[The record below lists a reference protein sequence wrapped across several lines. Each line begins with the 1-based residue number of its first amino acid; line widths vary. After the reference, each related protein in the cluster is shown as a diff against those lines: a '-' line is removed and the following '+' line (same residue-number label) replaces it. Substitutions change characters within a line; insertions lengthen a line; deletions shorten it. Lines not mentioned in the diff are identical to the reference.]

1 MGRRAMSEGCVGTP
15 ATLSGTGMDARS
27 PASYEIRMP
36 SKQLQRS
43 SHTLISSLPP
53 GAGGQGALQLLE
65 VELGNGGEQVEVEPQ
80 PQDKELG

>member
-1 MGRRAMSEGCVGTP
+1 
-15 ATLSGTGMDARS
+15 
-27 PASYEIRMP
+27 MP